1 MMDQAAQFLRIV
13 RSEVLESIYLLAKRD
28 CKIHLQA
35 QGSRGSRRNRI
46 LYLIKPC
53 PRINSGFQF
62 RRCFEKD
69 QWTLLKNKGERK
81 MTAKNGN
88 RLQHHLTAV
97 KEGKRCFENAFES
110 IARMILE
117 SEIEKVVVNGRT
129 TYDFTIFRTGKKHI
143 IGIYDEINSFVSF
156 VKDAAEGGSSKE
168 MAFVLVGEPG
178 NGKTFFVEFLC
189 SMYRSFLA
197 NEKNRKYTFRFTNMD
212 RLGSYG
218 KISTIES
225 QTYEDPMILAMN
237 LFENPDDN
245 KTFLAKQIGFSDKEI
260 EQLYDNY
267 RPLGACSGYMW
278 NDIINLADG
287 NIDEMLKHIEIIP
300 VPMTESLG
308 TITGKYPA
316 KDKITSS
323 AVDLLGEESIQRLLH
338 ITDTNNP
345 YRFDL
350 RRGAL
355 ARVAG
360 GGIHFS
366 DEVFKNKKDL
376 VQVYLGVIQNRV
388 IEIDGYKWP
397 IDTLIVATS
406 NNSEF
411 NRFLSEKEEAPI
423 VDRCRICYV
432 SHNTNY
438 KLQENLTSYAIGNE
452 AKTTLD
458 RKDLHRDPNLNYATS
473 VAVVLTRLPR
483 SEKLTA
489 IETMKLSAGEVAGEK
504 SIKTLAEV
512 IDTLN
517 QDPDITKRF
526 GQKGLGQRNLGRAIQ
541 LLIESSET
549 NEGRCMFAYDIYK
562 TLERVVL
569 DYVTEVND
577 RAKYLEDLKTAKGM
591 YRERIMTEMFNAYM
605 DEPFAIR
612 KDVMNYVNMIIGID
626 AENLGPDKMWKYKD
640 PQTGELKALKVD
652 ERYIKGVE
660 ERLGLKTE
668 EQRETFRT
676 SIRKIYGQKISV
688 DPNYDFMDNLELVK
702 AVTDVRLKS
711 DIAGAG
717 SLIGALAN
725 RTNEENQK
733 LYDRMIDT
741 MLNKLNYCKTCA
753 QKTIEYFC
761 TQEDE
766 N

>member
-1 MMDQAAQFLRIV
+1 MGGKMPKNSSTLHQH
-13 RSEVLESIYLLAKRD
+13 LA
-28 CKIHLQA
+28 
-35 QGSRGSRRNRI
+35 
-46 LYLIKPC
+46 
-53 PRINSGFQF
+53 
-62 RRCFEKD
+62 
-69 QWTLLKNKGERK
+69 
-81 MTAKNGN
+81 
-88 RLQHHLTAV
+88 AV
-97 KEGKRCFENAFES
+97 KDGKLRFENAFQGVS
-110 IARMILE
+110 RMILE
-117 SEIEKVVVNGRT
+117 DKIEKVVVNGKT
-129 TYDFTIFRTGKKHI
+129 TYDFKIFRNGSKHV
-143 IGIYDEINSFVSF
+143 IGMYEEINSLVSY

-178 NGKTFFVEFLC
+178 NGKTFLVEFLGGR
-189 SMYRSFLA
+189 YRNFLA
-197 NEKNRKYTFRFTNMD
+197 QEKNRKFTFKFLNLD
-212 RLGSYG
+212 KVGNYG

-237 LFENPDDN
+237 LFDDSDKN
-245 KTFLAKQIGFSDKEI
+245 KEFLAKQIGFSDKDI
-260 EQLYDNY
+260 EKQYENY
-267 RPLGACSGYMW
+267 RPLGACSGYIW
-278 NDIINLADG
+278 NDIQTHCDG
-287 NIDEMLKHIEIIP
+287 NIDEMLKFIEITP
-300 VPMTESLG
+300 VPLTESLG
-308 TITGKYPA
+308 TVTGKYPA

-338 ITDTNNP
+338 IADTNNP

-366 DEVFKNKKDL
+366 DEIYKNKKDL
-376 VQVYLGVIQNRV
+376 VQVYLGVIQNRN
-388 IEIDGYKWP
+388 IEIDGFKWP

-411 NRFLSEKEEAPI
+411 HRFLSEKEEAPI

-438 KLQENLTSYAIGNE
+438 KLQNELTRYAIGSE
-452 AKTTLD
+452 ARTTLT
-458 RKDLHRDPNLNYATS
+458 RENLHQDPNLNYASS
-473 VAVVLTRLPR
+473 VAAVLSRLPR
-483 SEKLTA
+483 SEKLTPV
-489 IETMKLSAGEVAGEK
+489 ETMKLAAGEVAGEK

-517 QDPDITKRF
+517 QDPEIINRF

-549 NEGRCMFAYDIYK
+549 NEGRCMFAYDIFK
-562 TLERVVL
+562 ALERIIL
-569 DYVTEVND
+569 DYVTEAND
-577 RAKYLEDLKTAKGM
+577 RAKYLEDLKTGKGL

-640 PQTGELKALKVD
+640 PQNGELKALKID
-652 ERYIKGVE
+652 ERYINSVE

-668 EQRETFRT
+668 EQRESFRT

-688 DPNYDFMDNLELVK
+688 DPDYDFMDNLELVK

-733 LYDRMIDT
+733 LYDRMIET
-741 MLNKLNYCKTCA
+741 MLNKLGYCRTCA

-766 N
+766 K

>member
-1 MMDQAAQFLRIV
+1 M
-13 RSEVLESIYLLAKRD
+13 
-28 CKIHLQA
+28 
-35 QGSRGSRRNRI
+35 
-46 LYLIKPC
+46 
-53 PRINSGFQF
+53 
-62 RRCFEKD
+62 
-69 QWTLLKNKGERK
+69 TLV
-81 MTAKNGN
+81 KNGTFM
-88 RLQHHLTAV
+88 QHLEAV
-97 KEGKRCFENAFES
+97 KEGNRRFENAFQGV
-110 IARMILE
+110 ARMILE
-117 SEIEKVVVNGRT
+117 SDIEKVVVNGRT
-129 TYDFTIFRTGKKHI
+129 SYDFKIFRTGSKHI
-143 IGIYDEINSFVSF
+143 IGMYEEINSFVSY

-178 NGKTFFVEFLC
+178 NGKTFFVEYLCGLYRRFL
-189 SMYRSFLA
+189 SKK
-197 NEKNRKYTFRFTNMD
+197 ENRKYTFRFVGMEK
-212 RLGSYG
+212 LGNYG
-218 KISTIES
+218 KLTTVES
-225 QTYEDPMILAMN
+225 QTFEDPMILAMN
-237 LFENPDDN
+237 IKEDQDSSLEYLATHYGFPEDSLQEIFED
-245 KTFLAKQIGFSDKEI
+245 
-260 EQLYDNY
+260 Y
-267 RPLGACSGYMW
+267 RPLGACSGYIW
-278 NDIINLADG
+278 NDIRNFTDG
-287 NIDEMLKHIEIIP
+287 KIGEMLKFVEIVP
-300 VPMTESLG
+300 VPLTESLG
-308 TITGKYPA
+308 TVTGKYPA

-366 DEVFKNKKDL
+366 DEIYKNKKDL

-397 IDTLIVATS
+397 IDTLILATS
-406 NNSEF
+406 NNSEY
-411 NRFLSEKEEAPI
+411 NRFLAEKEEAPI

-438 KLQENLTSYAIGNE
+438 KLQEELTGYAIGNE
-452 AKTTLD
+452 AKTTYN
-458 RKDLHRDPNLNYATS
+458 KEYLHQDPNLNYASS
-473 VAVVLTRLPR
+473 VAAVLTRLPR
-483 SEKLTA
+483 SEKLTPV
-489 IETMKLSAGEVAGEK
+489 ETMKLSAGEVAGEK

-512 IDTLN
+512 IDTFS
-517 QDPDITKRF
+517 QEPDITKRF
-526 GQKGLGQRNLGRAIQ
+526 GQKGLGQRNVGRAVQ
-541 LLIESSET
+541 LLIENSET
-549 NEGRCMFAYDIYK
+549 NEGRCMFAFDIFK
-562 TLERVVL
+562 ALERVIL
-569 DYVTEVND
+569 DYVTEAND
-577 RAKYLEDLKTAKGM
+577 RIKYLEDLKTARGL

-626 AENLGPDKMWKYKD
+626 AENLGPDMMWKYKD
-640 PQTGELKALKVD
+640 PQTRELKALKID
-652 ERYIKGVE
+652 QRFIKSIE
-660 ERLGLKTE
+660 ERLELKTE
-668 EQRETFRT
+668 EQCETFRT

-725 RTNEENQK
+725 RTNDENRK

-741 MLNKLNYCKTCA
+741 MLTKLNYCRTCA

>member
-1 MMDQAAQFLRIV
+1 M
-13 RSEVLESIYLLAKRD
+13 AKS
-28 CKIHLQA
+28 KNNTLQ
-35 QGSRGSRRNRI
+35 
-46 LYLIKPC
+46 Y
-53 PRINSGFQF
+53 
-62 RRCFEKD
+62 
-69 QWTLLKNKGERK
+69 
-81 MTAKNGN
+81 
-88 RLQHHLTAV
+88 HLTSV
-97 KEGKRCFENAFES
+97 KEGKRSFENAFQS
-110 IARMILE
+110 VTRMILE
-117 SEIEKVVVNGRT
+117 SEIKKVVVNGKT
-129 TYDFTIFRTGKKHI
+129 TYDFSIFRTGKKHI
-143 IGIYDEINSFVSF
+143 IGMYDEINSFVSYI
-156 VKDAAEGGSSKE
+156 KDASEGGSSRE
-168 MAFVLVGEPG
+168 MAFVFVGEPG
-178 NGKTFFVEFLC
+178 NGKTFLVEFL
-189 SMYRSFLA
+189 SAKYRNFLT
-197 NEKNRKYTFRFTNMD
+197 EDKNRRYTFKFLNMD
-212 RLGSYG
+212 KLGNYG
-218 KISTIES
+218 RITTIES
-225 QTYEDPMILAMN
+225 QTYEDPVILAMN
-237 LFENPDDN
+237 LFEAPDEN
-245 KTFLAKQIGFSDKEI
+245 KTFLAKQIGFSDKKVEK
-260 EQLYDNY
+260 LYDDY
-267 RPLGACSGYMW
+267 RPMGACSGYIW
-278 NDIINLADG
+278 NDIKNFTAG
-287 NIDEMLKHIEIIP
+287 NIDEMLKFIEIIP
-300 VPMTESLG
+300 VPLTESLG
-308 TITGKYPA
+308 TVTGKYPA

-338 ITDTNNP
+338 IADTNNP

-366 DEVFKNKKDL
+366 DEIYKNKKDL
-376 VQVYLGVIQNRV
+376 VQVYLGVIQNRT

-411 NRFLSEKEEAPI
+411 HKFLSEKEEAPI
-423 VDRCRICYV
+423 IDRCRICYV

-438 KLQENLTSYAIGNE
+438 KLQKDLTAYAIGSE
-452 AKTTLD
+452 TRTTLT
-458 RKDLHRDPNLNYATS
+458 REFLHQDPNLNYAAS
-473 VAVVLTRLPR
+473 VAPVLTRLPR
-483 SEKLTA
+483 SEKLTP
-489 IETMKLSAGEVAGEK
+489 IETMKLSAGEVAGDK

-517 QDPDITKRF
+517 QDPEIINRF
-526 GQKGLGQRNLGRAIQ
+526 GQKGMGQRNLGRAIQ

-549 NEGRCMFAYDIYK
+549 NEGKCMFAYDVFK
-562 TLERVVL
+562 ALERVVL
-569 DYVTEVND
+569 DYVIEAND
-577 RAKYLEDLKTAKGM
+577 RTKYLEDLKTAKGL

-640 PQTGELKALKVD
+640 PQTKELKALKID
-652 ERYIKGVE
+652 ERYINSVE
-660 ERLGLKTE
+660 ERLELKTK
-668 EQRETFRT
+668 EQREAFRT

-688 DPNYDFMDNLELVK
+688 DPDYDFMDNLGLVK

-733 LYDRMIDT
+733 LYDRMVDT
-741 MLNKLNYCKTCA
+741 MLSKLNYCKTCA

-766 N
+766 T

>member
-1 MMDQAAQFLRIV
+1 MSNNA
-13 RSEVLESIYLLAKRD
+13 
-28 CKIHLQA
+28 
-35 QGSRGSRRNRI
+35 N
-46 LYLIKPC
+46 
-53 PRINSGFQF
+53 
-62 RRCFEKD
+62 
-69 QWTLLKNKGERK
+69 TLH
-81 MTAKNGN
+81 
-88 RLQHHLTAV
+88 HHLEEV
-97 KEGKRCFENAFES
+97 KKGSRCFENAFQS
-110 IARMILE
+110 VSRMILG
-117 SEIEKVVVNGRT
+117 SKIEKVVVNGKT
-129 TYDFTIFRTGKKHI
+129 TYDFSIFREGSKHV
-143 IGIYDEINSFVSF
+143 IGMYDEINSFVSY

-178 NGKTFFVEFLC
+178 NGKTFLVEFL
-189 SMYRSFLA
+189 SNKYRSFLSQD
-197 NEKNRKYTFRFTNMD
+197 KNRKYTFRFVNTD
-212 RLGSYG
+212 KVGQYG
-218 KISTIES
+218 KITSIES

-237 LFENPDDN
+237 LFDDPDQN
-245 KTFLAKQIGFSDKEI
+245 REYLAKQIGFSDKEI
-260 EQLYDNY
+260 EVFYENY
-267 RPLGACSGYMW
+267 RPLGACSGYIW
-278 NDIINLADG
+278 NDIRNLTNG
-287 NIDEMLKHIEIIP
+287 SIDEGLKFIEITP
-300 VPMTESLG
+300 VPLTESLG
-308 TITGKYPA
+308 TVTGKYPA

-323 AVDLLGEESIQRLLH
+323 SVDLLGEESIQRLLH

-366 DEVFKNKKDL
+366 DEIYKNKKDL
-376 VQVYLGVIQNRV
+376 VQVYLGVIQNRS

-411 NRFLSEKEEAPI
+411 HRFLSEKEEAPI

-438 KLQENLTSYAIGNE
+438 HLQKDLTDYAIGSE
-452 AKTTLD
+452 TRTTLT
-458 RKDLHRDPNLNYATS
+458 KEILHQDPNLNYAAS
-473 VAVVLTRLPR
+473 IAVVLTRLPR
-483 SEKLTA
+483 SEKLTPV
-489 IETMKLSAGEVAGEK
+489 ETMKLAAGEVAGEK

-517 QDPDITKRF
+517 QDPEIINRF

-541 LLIESSET
+541 LSIESSET
-549 NEGRCMFAYDIYK
+549 NEGRCMFAYDIFK
-562 TLERVVL
+562 ALERIIL
-569 DYVTEVND
+569 DYVTEAND
-577 RAKYLEDLKTAKGM
+577 RTKYLEDLKTAKGL

-640 PQTGELKALKVD
+640 PQTGELKALKID
-652 ERYIKGVE
+652 ERYIGSVE
-660 ERLGLKTE
+660 ERLGLKSE
-668 EQRETFRT
+668 EQRESFRT

-688 DPNYDFMDNLELVK
+688 DPDYDFMDNLELVK

-733 LYDRMIDT
+733 LYDRMIET
-741 MLNKLNYCKTCA
+741 MLEKLGYCRTCA

-766 N
+766 K

>member
-1 MMDQAAQFLRIV
+1 M
-13 RSEVLESIYLLAKRD
+13 S
-28 CKIHLQA
+28 HNN
-35 QGSRGSRRNRI
+35 RNDTLNYHI
-46 LYLIKPC
+46 EAVFK
-53 PRINSGFQF
+53 
-62 RRCFEKD
+62 KD
-69 QWTLLKNKGERK
+69 
-81 MTAKNGN
+81 
-88 RLQHHLTAV
+88 
-97 KEGKRCFENAFES
+97 RCFENAFQGV
-110 IARMILE
+110 ARMILE
-117 SEIEKVVVNGRT
+117 DEIKKVDVNGKT
-129 TYDFTIFRTGKKHI
+129 TYDFGIFRKGKKHI
-143 IGIYDEINSFVSF
+143 IGMYNEINSFVSY
-156 VKDAAEGGSSKE
+156 VKDAAEQGSSRE

-189 SMYRSFLA
+189 DKYRNFLRP
-197 NEKNRKYTFRFTNMD
+197 EKNRKYTIKFININK
-212 RLGSYG
+212 LEGYG
-218 KISTIES
+218 RISFIES

-237 LFENPDDN
+237 LFEDKNEN
-245 KTFLAKQIGFSDKEI
+245 LRYLSENYGFSDKELEI
-260 EQLYDNY
+260 LYENY
-267 RPLGACSGYMW
+267 RPLGACSGYIW
-278 NDIINLADG
+278 NNIKEYTDGDI
-287 NIDEMLKHIEIIP
+287 EKMLEYIKIIP
-300 VPMTESLG
+300 VPLIESLG

-323 AVDLLGEESIQRLLH
+323 SVDLLGEESIQRLLH

-366 DEVFKNKKDL
+366 DEIYKNKKDL
-376 VQVYLGVIQNRV
+376 VQVYLGVIQNRC
-388 IEIDGYKWP
+388 IEVDGYKWP

-411 NRFLSEKEEAPI
+411 NRFLQEKEEAPI

-438 KLQENLTSYAIGNE
+438 KMQTQLTAYAIGSN
-452 AKTTLD
+452 ARTTIN
-458 RKDLHRDPNLNYATS
+458 REFLHQDPNINYAAS
-473 VAVVLTRLPR
+473 IAVTLSRLPK
-483 SEKLTA
+483 SEKLTP
-489 IETMKLSAGEVAGEK
+489 IETMKLAAGDIAGEK
-504 SIKTLAEV
+504 SIKTLSEV

-517 QDPDITKRF
+517 QNPDITKRF

-541 LLIESSET
+541 LIVESSET
-549 NEGRCMFAYDIYK
+549 NEGQCMFAYDIFK
-562 TLERVVL
+562 AIERVVL
-569 DYVTEVND
+569 DYVTDAND
-577 RAKYLEDLKTAKGM
+577 RTKYLEDLKIAKGL

-605 DEPFAIR
+605 DEPLAIR

-640 PQTGELKALKVD
+640 PQTKELKAIKID
-652 ERYIKGVE
+652 TRYINNVE
-660 ERLGLKTE
+660 DRLGLKSN
-668 EQRETFRT
+668 EQKETFRT
-676 SIRKIYGQKISV
+676 SIRKIYGQKISIE
-688 DPNYDFMDNLELVK
+688 PGYDFMDNLELVK
-702 AVTDVRLKS
+702 AITDVRLKS

-733 LYDRMIDT
+733 LYDRMINT
-741 MLNKLNYCKTCA
+741 MFEKLGYCQTCA

-766 N
+766 T

>member
-1 MMDQAAQFLRIV
+1 MAQRQ
-13 RSEVLESIYLLAKRD
+13 
-28 CKIHLQA
+28 HH
-35 QGSRGSRRNRI
+35 
-46 LYLIKPC
+46 
-53 PRINSGFQF
+53 
-62 RRCFEKD
+62 
-69 QWTLLKNKGERK
+69 TLND
-81 MTAKNGN
+81 
-88 RLQHHLTAV
+88 HLTAV
-97 KEGKRCFENAFES
+97 KADKRRFENAFQGVS
-110 IARMILE
+110 KMILE
-117 SEIEKVVVNGRT
+117 SDIEKVIVQGKT
-129 TYDFTIFRTGKKHI
+129 TYNFKLFNTGGKHI
-143 IGIYDEINSFVSF
+143 IGMYDEINSFVSF

-168 MAFVLVGEPG
+168 MAYVLVGEPG

-189 SMYRSFLA
+189 SKYRHYLSQ
-197 NEKNRKYTFRFTNMD
+197 EKNKKYTFKFVNLD
-212 RLGSYG
+212 KLKGYG
-218 KISTIES
+218 KITSIES
-225 QTYEDPMILAMN
+225 QTYEDPMILALN
-237 LFENPDDN
+237 LFEGVDDN
-245 KTFLAKQIGFSDKEI
+245 KTFLSKEMGFSDDEI
-260 EQLYDNY
+260 EIFYEDY
-267 RPLGACSGYMW
+267 RPLGACSGYIW
-278 NDIINLADG
+278 NDIRAYTDNTMED
-287 NIDEMLKHIEIIP
+287 MLKFIEIVP
-300 VPMTESLG
+300 VPLTESLG
-308 TITGKYPA
+308 TVTGKYPA

-366 DEVFKNKKDL
+366 DEIFKNKKDL
-376 VQVYLGVIQNRV
+376 VQVYLGVIQNRN

-411 NRFLSEKEEAPI
+411 NRFMAEKEEAPI
-423 VDRCRICYV
+423 VDRCRVCYV

-438 KLQENLTSYAIGNE
+438 KLQQDLTSYAIGSDI
-452 AKTTLD
+452 KTTIN
-458 RKDLHRDPNLNYATS
+458 KEPLHKDPNLNYAAS

-483 SEKLTA
+483 SEKLTP
-489 IETMKLSAGEVAGEK
+489 IETMKLAAGEVAGEK

-517 QDPDITKRF
+517 QEPDITKRF

-541 LLIESSET
+541 LMIESSDT
-549 NEGRCMFAYDIYK
+549 NEGKCMFAYDIYK
-562 TLERVVL
+562 ALERVVL
-569 DYVTEVND
+569 DYVTDAND
-577 RAKYLEDLKTAKGM
+577 RAKFLDDLKTAKGM
-591 YRERIMTEMFNAYM
+591 YRERVMTEMFNAYM
-605 DEPFAIR
+605 DEPLAIR

-640 PQTGELKALKVD
+640 PQTGELQAMRID
-652 ERYIKGVE
+652 ERYIKSIE

-676 SIRKIYGQKISV
+676 SIRKIYGQKIAV

-733 LYDRMIDT
+733 LYDRMIVT
-741 MLNKLNYCKTCA
+741 MLEKLNYCKTCA

>member
-1 MMDQAAQFLRIV
+1 MA
-13 RSEVLESIYLLAKRD
+13 
-28 CKIHLQA
+28 
-35 QGSRGSRRNRI
+35 
-46 LYLIKPC
+46 
-53 PRINSGFQF
+53 NSANN
-62 RRCFEKD
+62 
-69 QWTLLKNKGERK
+69 TLH
-81 MTAKNGN
+81 
-88 RLQHHLTAV
+88 HHLAAV
-97 KEGKRCFENAFES
+97 KDGKRTFENAFQS
-110 IARMILE
+110 VARMILQ
-117 SEIEKVVVNGRT
+117 SEIEKVVVNGKT
-129 TYDFTIFRTGKKHI
+129 TYDFSIFRTGNKHI
-143 IGIYDEINSFVSF
+143 ISMYDEINSFVSY
-156 VKDAAEGGSSKE
+156 VKDAAENGSSKE
-168 MAFVLVGEPG
+168 MAYVLVGEPG
-178 NGKTFFVEFLC
+178 NGKTFFIEFLC
-189 SMYRSFLA
+189 DKYRSFLA
-197 NEKNRKYTFRFTNMD
+197 EEKNRKYTFKFHNVD
-212 RLGSYG
+212 KLGSYG
-218 KISTIES
+218 RITTIES
-225 QTYEDPMILAMN
+225 QTYEDPMILAMS
-237 LFENPDDN
+237 LFEKPDEN
-245 KTFLAKQIGFSDKEI
+245 RTFLAKQIGFSDNEI
-260 EQLYDNY
+260 EKLYENY
-267 RPLGACSGYMW
+267 RPLGACSSYIW
-278 NDIINLADG
+278 DDIRNFADG
-287 NIDEMLKHIEIIP
+287 DINKMLEFVEIVRVPLIES
-300 VPMTESLG
+300 MG
-308 TITGKYPA
+308 TVTGKYPA

-323 AVDLLGEESIQRLLH
+323 AADLLGEESIQRLLH
-338 ITDTNNP
+338 IADTNNP

-355 ARVAG
+355 SRVAG

-366 DEVFKNKKDL
+366 DEIFKNKKDL

-411 NRFLSEKEEAPI
+411 HRFLAEKEEAPI

-438 KLQENLTSYAIGNE
+438 KLQKDLTLYAIGSE
-452 AKTTLD
+452 TRTTLTLEY
-458 RKDLHRDPNLNYATS
+458 LHQDPNLNYAAS
-473 VAVVLTRLPR
+473 VAAVLSRLPR
-483 SEKLTA
+483 SEKLTPV
-489 IETMKLSAGEVAGEK
+489 ETMKLGAGEVAGEK

-512 IDTLN
+512 IDMLN
-517 QDPDITKRF
+517 QDPEIINRF

-562 TLERVVL
+562 ALERIIL
-569 DYVTEVND
+569 DYVTEAND
-577 RAKYLEDLKTAKGM
+577 RTKYLEDLKTAKGL
-591 YRERIMTEMFNAYM
+591 YRERIMTEIFNAYM

-640 PQTGELKALKVD
+640 PQTGELRALKID
-652 ERYIKGVE
+652 ERYINSVE
-660 ERLGLKTE
+660 ERLELKTE
-668 EQRETFRT
+668 EQRQTFRT

-688 DPNYDFMDNLELVK
+688 EPDYDFMDNLELVK

-766 N
+766 K

>member
-1 MMDQAAQFLRIV
+1 MGNQA
-13 RSEVLESIYLLAKRD
+13 D
-28 CKIHLQA
+28 
-35 QGSRGSRRNRI
+35 NT
-46 LYLIKPC
+46 
-53 PRINSGFQF
+53 FQYH
-62 RRCFEKD
+62 
-69 QWTLLKNKGERK
+69 
-81 MTAKNGN
+81 MA
-88 RLQHHLTAV
+88 AV
-97 KEGKRCFENAFES
+97 KEKKRIFENAFCGVS
-110 IARMILE
+110 RMILE
-117 SEIEKVVVNGRT
+117 SDITKVVVNGKT
-129 TYDFTIFRTGKKHI
+129 TFDFSIFRSGKKHI
-143 IGIYDEINSFVSF
+143 IGMYDELNSFVSY
-156 VKDAAEGGSSKE
+156 VKDAAERGSSSE
-168 MAFVLVGEPG
+168 MAYVLVGEPG
-178 NGKTFFVEFLC
+178 NGKTFFVDFLC
-189 SMYRSFLA
+189 SAYRQFLSR
-197 NEKNRKYTFRFTNMD
+197 KQNRKYTFRFNRMD
-212 RLGSYG
+212 EIGGYG
-218 KISTIES
+218 RIKAIES

-237 LFENPDDN
+237 LVDNHEEN
-245 KTFLAKQIGFSDKEI
+245 KELLGRKFGFSDTLI
-260 EQLYDNY
+260 EAFYQDY
-267 RPLGACSGYMW
+267 RPLGACTGYIW
-278 NDIINLADG
+278 NDIRTKTDG
-287 NIDEMLKHIEIIP
+287 ELDTMLDFVEIVP
-300 VPMTESLG
+300 VPLTESLG

-338 ITDTNNP
+338 ISDTNNP

-366 DEVFKNKKDL
+366 DEIYKNKKDL
-376 VQVYLGVIQNRV
+376 VQVYLGVIQNRT
-388 IEIDGYKWP
+388 IEIDGFKWP
-397 IDTLIVATS
+397 IDTLIIATS
-406 NNSEF
+406 NNMEF
-411 NRFLSEKEEAPI
+411 HRFLAEKEEAPI

-438 KLQENLTSYAIGNE
+438 KLQKDLTNYAVGSNSR
-452 AKTTLD
+452 TTLTAEA
-458 RKDLHRDPNLNYATS
+458 LHQDPNLNYAAS

-483 SEKLTA
+483 SEKLTPV
-489 IETMKLSAGEVAGEK
+489 ETMKLASGEVAGEK

-517 QDPDITKRF
+517 QDPEITNRF

-541 LLIESSET
+541 LLLESSET
-549 NEGRCMFAYDIYK
+549 NEGCCMFACDIFK
-562 TLERVVL
+562 ALERIVL
-569 DYVTEVND
+569 DYVNDAND
-577 RAKYLEDLKTAKGM
+577 RIKYLEDLKTAKGL

-612 KDVMNYVNMIIGID
+612 RDVMNYVNMIIGID
-626 AENLGPDKMWKYKD
+626 AENLGPDQMWKYKD
-640 PQTGELKALKVD
+640 PQTDELKALKID
-652 ERYIKGVE
+652 ERYIKSVE

-688 DPNYDFMDNLELVK
+688 SPGYDFMDNLELVK

-711 DIAGAG
+711 DIAGTG

-733 LYDRMIDT
+733 LYDRMVST
-741 MLNKLNYCKTCA
+741 MLDKLNYCRTCA

-766 N
+766 K

>member
-1 MMDQAAQFLRIV
+1 MSD
-13 RSEVLESIYLLAKRD
+13 
-28 CKIHLQA
+28 
-35 QGSRGSRRNRI
+35 
-46 LYLIKPC
+46 
-53 PRINSGFQF
+53 NS
-62 RRCFEKD
+62 KS
-69 QWTLLKNKGERK
+69 LH
-81 MTAKNGN
+81 
-88 RLQHHLTAV
+88 HHLT
-97 KEGKRCFENAFES
+97 EINQGKRCFENAFQS
-110 IARMILE
+110 VSRMVLE
-117 SEIEKVVVNGRT
+117 SKIEKVVVNGKT
-129 TYDFTIFRTGKKHI
+129 TYDFSIFREGSKHV
-143 IGIYDEINSFVSF
+143 IGMYDEINSFVSY

-178 NGKTFFVEFLC
+178 NGKTFLVDFL
-189 SMYRSFLA
+189 SAKYRAFLSID
-197 NEKNRKYTFRFTNMD
+197 KNRKYTFKYLNLEQVGD
-212 RLGSYG
+212 YG
-218 KISTIES
+218 KIKTIES
-225 QTYEDPMILAMN
+225 QTYEDPMILTMS
-237 LFENPDDN
+237 LFENPDQN
-245 KTFLAKQIGFSDKEI
+245 REYLAKQIGFSDKEI
-260 EQLYDNY
+260 DTLYENY
-267 RPLGACSGYMW
+267 RPLGACSSYIL
-278 NDIINLADG
+278 NDIRNYTDG
-287 NIDEMLKHIEIIP
+287 DIDEMLKFVEIVP
-300 VPMTESLG
+300 VPLTESLG
-308 TITGKYPA
+308 TVTGKYPA

-323 AVDLLGEESIQRLLH
+323 SVDLLGEESIQRLLH
-338 ITDTNNP
+338 ISDTNNP

-366 DEVFKNKKDL
+366 DEIYKNKKDL
-376 VQVYLGVIQNRV
+376 VQVYLGVIQNRS

-411 NRFLSEKEEAPI
+411 HRFLSEKEEAPI

-438 KLQENLTSYAIGNE
+438 KLQTDLTGYAIGSE
-452 AKTTLD
+452 TRTTLT
-458 RKDLHRDPNLNYATS
+458 KEVLHQDPNLNYAAS
-473 VAVVLTRLPR
+473 IAVVLSRLPR
-483 SEKLTA
+483 SEKLTP
-489 IETMKLSAGEVAGEK
+489 IETMKLAAGEVAGEK

-517 QDPDITKRF
+517 QDPDIINRF
-526 GQKGLGQRNLGRAIQ
+526 GQKGMGQRNLGRAIQ
-541 LLIESSET
+541 LMIESSET
-549 NEGRCMFAYDIYK
+549 NEGECMFAYDIFK
-562 TLERVVL
+562 ALDRIIL
-569 DYVTEVND
+569 DYVTEAND
-577 RAKYLEDLKTAKGM
+577 RTKYLEDLKTAKGL

-605 DEPFAIR
+605 DEPYAIR

-640 PQTGELKALKVD
+640 PQTGELKALKID
-652 ERYIKGVE
+652 ERYINSVE
-660 ERLGLKTE
+660 ERLGLKSE
-668 EQRETFRT
+668 EQRESFRT

-688 DPNYDFMDNLELVK
+688 DPDYDFMDNLELVK

-733 LYDRMIDT
+733 LYDRMIST
-741 MLNKLNYCKTCA
+741 MLEKLGYCKTCA

-766 N
+766 K

>member
-1 MMDQAAQFLRIV
+1 MF
-13 RSEVLESIYLLAKRD
+13 K
-28 CKIHLQA
+28 
-35 QGSRGSRRNRI
+35 
-46 LYLIKPC
+46 
-53 PRINSGFQF
+53 NSS
-62 RRCFEKD
+62 
-69 QWTLLKNKGERK
+69 TLH
-81 MTAKNGN
+81 
-88 RLQHHLTAV
+88 QHMTAV
-97 KEGKRCFENAFES
+97 KDGKLQFENAFKGVS
-110 IARMILE
+110 RMILE
-117 SEIEKVVVNGRT
+117 SEIEKVVVNGKT
-129 TYDFTIFRTGKKHI
+129 TYDFKIFRNGSKHI
-143 IGIYDEINSFVSF
+143 IGMYEEINSLVSY
-156 VKDAAEGGSSKE
+156 VKDAAEGGSSQE

-178 NGKTFFVEFLC
+178 NGKTFLVEFLASRYRNFL
-189 SMYRSFLA
+189 SME
-197 NEKNRKYTFRFTNMD
+197 NNRKYTFKFLNLD
-212 RLGSYG
+212 KVGNYG
-218 KISTIES
+218 KITAIES

-237 LFENPDDN
+237 LFDDSDKN
-245 KTFLAKQIGFSDKEI
+245 KEYLAKQIGFSDKDI
-260 EQLYDNY
+260 EKLYGDY
-267 RPLGACSGYMW
+267 RPLGACSGYIW
-278 NDIINLADG
+278 NDILAHCDG
-287 NIDEMLKHIEIIP
+287 NIDETLKFVEITP
-300 VPMTESLG
+300 VPLTESLG
-308 TITGKYPA
+308 TLTGKYPA

-366 DEVFKNKKDL
+366 DEIFKNKKDL
-376 VQVYLGVIQNRV
+376 VQVYLGVIQNRS
-388 IEIDGYKWP
+388 IEIDGFKWP

-411 NRFLSEKEEAPI
+411 HRFLSEKEEAPI

-438 KLQENLTSYAIGNE
+438 KLQKQLTNYAIGSE
-452 AKTTLD
+452 TRTTLTHE
-458 RKDLHRDPNLNYATS
+458 DLHQDPNLNYASS
-473 VAVVLTRLPR
+473 VAAVLSRLPR
-483 SEKLTA
+483 SEKLTPV
-489 IETMKLSAGEVAGEK
+489 ETMKLAAGEVAGEK

-517 QDPDITKRF
+517 QDPEIINRF
-526 GQKGLGQRNLGRAIQ
+526 GQKGLGQRNLGRTIQ

-549 NEGRCMFAYDIYK
+549 NEGRCMFAYDIFK
-562 TLERVVL
+562 ALERIVL
-569 DYVTEVND
+569 DYVAEAND
-577 RAKYLEDLKTAKGM
+577 RAKYLEDLKTAKGL

-605 DEPFAIR
+605 DEPYAIR

-626 AENLGPDKMWKYKD
+626 AENLGADKMWKYKD
-640 PQTGELKALKVD
+640 PQHGELKALKID
-652 ERYIKGVE
+652 ERYINSVE

-668 EQRETFRT
+668 EQRESFRT

-688 DPNYDFMDNLELVK
+688 DPDYDFMDNLELVK
-702 AVTDVRLKS
+702 AITDVRLKS

-733 LYDRMIDT
+733 LYDRMIET
-741 MLNKLNYCKTCA
+741 MLNKLGYCRTCA

-766 N
+766 K

>member
-1 MMDQAAQFLRIV
+1 MAGKKLSPLHHHMADV
-13 RSEVLESIYLLAKRD
+13 K
-28 CKIHLQA
+28 K
-35 QGSRGSRRNRI
+35 
-46 LYLIKPC
+46 
-53 PRINSGFQF
+53 
-62 RRCFEKD
+62 
-69 QWTLLKNKGERK
+69 
-81 MTAKNGN
+81 GN
-88 RLQHHLTAV
+88 R
-97 KEGKRCFENAFES
+97 RFENAFQGVT
-110 IARMILE
+110 RMILE
-117 SEIEKVVVNGRT
+117 NEINKVVVNGKT
-129 TYDFTIFRTGKKHI
+129 TYDFKIFRTGKKHI
-143 IGIYDEINSFVSF
+143 IGMYDELNSFVSY

-168 MAFVLVGEPG
+168 MAYVLVGEPG
-178 NGKTFFVEFLC
+178 NGKTFFVEYLCTKYREFL
-189 SMYRSFLA
+189 SLDS
-197 NEKNRKYTFRFTNMD
+197 NRKYTFRFTGLD
-212 RLGSYG
+212 KIGSYG
-218 KISTIES
+218 RIDTIES
-225 QTYEDPMILAMN
+225 QTFEDPAILAMN
-237 LFENPDDN
+237 LMETTDQN
-245 KTFLAKQIGFSDKEI
+245 KAFLGKAFGFSDKQVDALFE
-260 EQLYDNY
+260 NY
-267 RPLGACSGYMW
+267 RPLGACSGYIL
-278 NDIINLADG
+278 NDLKACTGG
-287 NIDEMLKHIEIIP
+287 NIDKILATIEVVP
-300 VPMTESLG
+300 VPLTESLG
-308 TITGKYPA
+308 TVTGKYPA

-366 DEVFKNKKDL
+366 DEIYKNKKDL
-376 VQVYLGVIQNRV
+376 VQVYLGVIQNRT
-388 IEIDGYKWP
+388 IEIDGFKWP
-397 IDTLIVATS
+397 IDTLIIATS

-423 VDRCRICYV
+423 VDRCRISYV

-438 KLQENLTSYAIGNE
+438 KMQRELTNYAIGNE

-458 RKDLHRDPNLNYATS
+458 NENLHQDPNLNYAAS
-473 VAVVLTRLPR
+473 VAATLTRLPK
-483 SEKLTA
+483 SEKLTPV
-489 IETMKLSAGEVAGEK
+489 ETMKLAAGEVAGEK

-517 QDPDITKRF
+517 QNPDITLRF
-526 GQKGLGQRNLGRAIQ
+526 GQKGLGQRNLGRSIQ
-541 LLIESSET
+541 LLLESSGT
-549 NEGRCMFAYDIYK
+549 NEGRCMFAYDIYRA
-562 TLERVVL
+562 LERIIL
-569 DYVTEVND
+569 DYVTDAND
-577 RAKYLEDLKTAKGM
+577 RAKYLEDLKTAKGL

-605 DEPFAIR
+605 DEPLAIR

-640 PQTGELKALKVD
+640 PQSGKLKALKVD
-652 ERYIKGVE
+652 ERYINSVE
-660 ERLGLKTE
+660 DRLGLKTA
-668 EQRETFRT
+668 EQKESFRT

-688 DPNYDFMDNLELVK
+688 DPNYDFMDNLGLVK

-741 MLNKLNYCKTCA
+741 MLNKLHYCNTCA
-753 QKTIEYFC
+753 EKTIEYFC

>member
-1 MMDQAAQFLRIV
+1 MGGKMPKNSNTLHQH
-13 RSEVLESIYLLAKRD
+13 LA
-28 CKIHLQA
+28 
-35 QGSRGSRRNRI
+35 
-46 LYLIKPC
+46 
-53 PRINSGFQF
+53 
-62 RRCFEKD
+62 
-69 QWTLLKNKGERK
+69 
-81 MTAKNGN
+81 
-88 RLQHHLTAV
+88 AV
-97 KEGKRCFENAFES
+97 KDGKLRFENAFQGVS
-110 IARMILE
+110 RMILE
-117 SEIEKVVVNGRT
+117 DEINKVVVNGKT
-129 TYDFTIFRTGKKHI
+129 TYDFKIFRNGAKHV
-143 IGIYDEINSFVSF
+143 IGMYDEINSFVSY
-156 VKDAAEGGSSKE
+156 VKDAAENGSSKE

-178 NGKTFFVEFLC
+178 NGKTFFVDFLAGK
-189 SMYRSFLA
+189 YRSFLA
-197 NEKNRKYTFRFTNMD
+197 QEKNRKFTFKFWD
-212 RLGSYG
+212 LDKLGNYG

-237 LFENPDDN
+237 LFDDPDQN
-245 KTFLAKQIGFSDKEI
+245 REFLAKQIGFSDKDI
-260 EQLYDNY
+260 ENFYANY
-267 RPLGACSGYMW
+267 RPLGACSGYIW
-278 NDIINLADG
+278 NDLRNHCDG
-287 NIDEMLKHIEIIP
+287 NIDEMLKFIEITP
-300 VPMTESLG
+300 VPLTESLG
-308 TITGKYPA
+308 TVTGKYPA

-366 DEVFKNKKDL
+366 DEIYKNKKDL
-376 VQVYLGVIQNRV
+376 VQVYLGVIQNRN
-388 IEIDGYKWP
+388 IEIDGFKWP

-411 NRFLSEKEEAPI
+411 HRFLSEKEEAPI

-438 KLQENLTSYAIGNE
+438 KLQKELTGYAIGSE
-452 AKTTLD
+452 TRTTLT
-458 RKDLHRDPNLNYATS
+458 REDLHQDPNLNYAASVTS
-473 VAVVLTRLPR
+473 VLSRLPR
-483 SEKLTA
+483 SEKLTPV
-489 IETMKLSAGEVAGEK
+489 ETMKLAAGEVAGEK

-517 QDPDITKRF
+517 QDPEIINRF

-549 NEGRCMFAYDIYK
+549 NEGRCMFAYDIFK
-562 TLERVVL
+562 ALERIVL
-569 DYVTEVND
+569 DYVTEAND
-577 RAKYLEDLKTAKGM
+577 RSKYLEDLKTGKGL

-605 DEPFAIR
+605 DEPYAIR

-640 PQTGELKALKVD
+640 PQNGELKALKID
-652 ERYIKGVE
+652 ERYINSVE

-668 EQRETFRT
+668 EQRESFRT

-688 DPNYDFMDNLELVK
+688 DPDYDFMDNLELVK

-733 LYDRMIDT
+733 LYDRMIET
-741 MLNKLNYCKTCA
+741 MLNKLGYCKTCA

-766 N
+766 K